1 MKIHMKVDSTDMTN
15 ALKQINAWDGKAR
28 LAVENVLK
36 KGTKDI
42 RRDAASRAASKSG
55 ALKKSLKTRFKAA
68 KCQGEVYTKLPYA
81 HIVEYGAKEHVMVP
95 KNKKAIRFFVGSEP
109 VFAKKVKIPKYTA
122 KPYLK
127 PAYDYH
133 APDIVKNIG
142 RVVRK
147 P

>member
-1 MKIHMKVDSTDMTN
+1 MKIHMKVDSADMTN
-15 ALKQINAWDGKAR
+15 ALKHINAWDGKAR
-28 LAVENVLK
+28 LAVEDVLK

-42 RRDAASRAASKSG
+42 RRDAASRVAIRSG
-55 ALKKSLKTRFKAA
+55 ALKKSLKTRFKAS
-68 KCQGEVYTKLPYA
+68 KCQGEIYTKLPYA

-95 KNKKAIRFFVGSEP
+95 KNKKALRFIAGNET

-133 APDIVKNIG
+133 APDIVKNIR